1 MIKESHISQSV
12 RIIEPVNIYGCSIGD
27 NTCIGPFVEIQNNV
41 NIGKNCKIS
50 SHSFI
55 CSSVTL
61 SDNVFIGHGVMF
73 TNDKFSDSP
82 DIKKWKS
89 HPTHIGKNVRIGSN
103 TTLLPVRIGDNSI
116 IGAGSVV
123 TKDIPSNVVVCGN
136 PAKII
141 RKIS

>member
-1 MIKESHISQSV
+1 MIKDC
-12 RIIEPVNIYGCSIGD
+12 IIKNNVKILEPVNIYGCTLSSG
-27 NTCIGPFVEIQNNV
+27 CFIGPFVEIQNNV
-41 NIGKNCKIS
+41 HIGQNCRIS

-55 CSSVTL
+55 CSDVTIE
-61 SDNVFIGHGVMF
+61 DNVFVGHGVMF
-73 TNDKFSDSP
+73 TNDKFSDSS

-103 TTLLPVRIGDNSI
+103 ATLLPVNVGNNSI